1 MYHKSARG
9 RMVNFDEL
17 VLQNA
22 KTIAVGNANLNARGD
37 KIGRAGQVVETA
49 EERSQTTSVISKSS
63 KVSIQ
68 SEISALRAARNGWSN
83 EGISNVSEP
92 VAVEPE
98 IEDVVEP
105 KSVEAGKKARKI
117 TESE

>member
-1 MYHKSARG
+1 
-9 RMVNFDEL
+9 MVNFDEL

-37 KIGRAGQVVETA
+37 KIGRSGQVVETA
-49 EERSQTTSVISKSS
+49 EERSQTTAVISKSS

-83 EGISNVSEP
+83 EGVTNSSEP
-92 VAVEPE
+92 IVVEQE
-98 IEDVVEP
+98 IEKIEDVVET
-105 KSVEAGKKARKI
+105 KSVDAGKKARKI